1 MWLLLAALAALL
13 IGISTILSKL
23 GVKDADP
30 YVTGAVT
37 NTVLLAAFAVTAL
50 FTGSFGQA
58 GEMGLWTWVSV
69 AASGVILS
77 VSWAFYFLGL
87 AGGSVSVF
95 LAIQSLTIVVSMVL
109 CAVFI
114 KEKITLFMIIG
125 TVMIVAGTLLM
136 MNREELAALKNKN
149 ILKSDQRWILFSGLS
164 AVFASVSYVIVKAD
178 RAPIDTN
185 VTSTFRYI
193 IVVLTLWAILFAR
206 NKRRQADEAI
216 GTRKASGEKPQR
228 ASAGKRAEETVG
240 SRRLSGKT
248 EAVSW
253 KDIAGKTW
261 MFILLGAAASGAGH
275 VLVYKS
281 LYLGKAAVIMTIYR
295 MGMVISIILSRI
307 FLHEKLT
314 KKGWIGFAL
323 LAAGVVVFAV
333 GR

>member
-50 FTGSFGQA
+50 FTGSFGQT

-95 LAIQSLTIVVSMVL
+95 LAIQSLTIVVSMAL
-109 CAVFI
+109 CAIFI

-125 TVMIVAGTLLM
+125 TVMIIAGTLLM

-206 NKRRQADEAI
+206 NKRRQADEAA
-216 GTRKASGEKPQR
+216 GTRKASGEKPQK
-228 ASAGKRAEETVG
+228 ASAGERAEKTAG
-240 SRRLSGKT
+240 SRKLSGKT
-248 EAVSW
+248 EAASW